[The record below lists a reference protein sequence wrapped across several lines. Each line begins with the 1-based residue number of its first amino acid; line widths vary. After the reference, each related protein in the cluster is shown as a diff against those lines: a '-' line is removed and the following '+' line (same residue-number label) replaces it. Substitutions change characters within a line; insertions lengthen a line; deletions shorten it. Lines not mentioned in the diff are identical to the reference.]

1 MALIDLT
8 AREIQGKIVY
18 FGPGLGGKTTNLLHV
33 YKQLPDERRGELVSL
48 ATDEGRTIFFDLM
61 PLDLGTVLGYQVRF
75 RLYTVAG
82 QERYERARGA
92 VLSGA
97 DGVVFVADAQRS
109 RLPDNLASLHELAGL
124 LTAQGKPLRD
134 VPLVL
139 QYNKMDLPTAFGID
153 VLDRFLNPEGLPR
166 FGASAIRGEGVF
178 DTLRAICKLTAA
190 HL

>member
-18 FGPGLGGKTTNLLHV
+18 FGPGLGGKTTNLLYV
-33 YKQLPDERRGELVSL
+33 YRRLPDERRGELVSL

-61 PLDLGTVLGYQVRF
+61 PLDLGTVLGYRIRF

-82 QERYERARGA
+82 QEHYERARGA
-92 VLSGA
+92 ILSGA

-109 RLPDNLASLHELAGL
+109 RLDDNLTSLRELSNLIA
-124 LTAQGKPLRD
+124 AQGKRLEEM
-134 VPLVL
+134 PLVL
-139 QYNKMDLPTAFGID
+139 QYNKMDLPTALPVD
-153 VLDRFLNPEGLPR
+153 VLDQHLNPGRAAR
-166 FGASAIRGEGVF
+166 FEAVAVRGAGVF

-190 HL
+190 NL